1 MSKTKYNMGG
11 RDNQIAA
18 PLKEKRCA
26 ACSQASALQ
35 QAGPRGVVC
44 LLPALHA
51 MLLGTGIAPA
61 LLGSSARGSL
71 LGGAPVVHGTDVT
84 SLQKC

>member
-1 MSKTKYNMGG
+1 MSRTKYNMGG

-18 PLKEKRCA
+18 LLKEKRCA
-26 ACSQASALQ
+26 ACNQASALQ

-61 LLGSSARGSL
+61 LPGSSARGSL
-71 LGGAPVVHGTDVT
+71 LGCAPVVHGTDVT
-84 SLQKC
+84 SLQKR